1 MEDERRT
8 GEVRYFRPIL
18 LSVWNAVFAAHDLHG
33 QAQLRRN
40 AGALEL
46 CLERSRGTRRF
57 LPLGSSSTR
66 SVDSHAEWTLYR
78 RGLAEPG
85 CRRPVNFVGLWLLYE
100 QGVVPVYLRKL
111 GLVPTHIVGE
121 KEERQRIRR
130 VLEKRPS
137 TYTPTPTWGAEH

>member
-1 MEDERRT
+1 VVRDAFCPWGHPLHAAWT
-8 GEVRYFRPIL
+8 LTQSGLSIGEVL
-18 LSVWNAVFAAHDLHG
+18 LSLVVVA
-33 QAQLRRN
+33 
-40 AGALEL
+40 
-46 CLERSRGTRRF
+46 
-57 LPLGSSSTR
+57 
-66 SVDSHAEWTLYR
+66 
-78 RGLAEPG
+78 
-85 CRRPVNFVGLWLLYE
+85 PVNVGLWLLYE